1 MGASLGRGGAL
12 EPGEKQTLRRKKGGV
27 SRSSGHP
34 QHTRSP
40 GEWPLKDQIRW
51 AEWNLDLMV
60 SRPELVDPTEGLPKR
75 KDLEIWL
82 LHKRDGLSLRQLARR
97 FHGSIDSKSVSS
109 VRRAIERAEKK
120 HWGTSKFVGLSRSD
134 QRKLALMLSGVPLET

>member
-1 MGASLGRGGAL
+1 MGGSSGRGSAL
-12 EPGEKQTLRRKKGGV
+12 ERGEKQALRRKKRGV
-27 SRSSGHP
+27 SRVSGHP
-34 QHTRSP
+34 QHTPQP

-51 AEWNLDLMV
+51 AEWNLELMV

-82 LHKRDGLSLRQLARR
+82 LHKRDHLSLRQLARR
-97 FHGSIDSKSVSS
+97 FQGSIDSKSISR

-120 HWGTSKFVGLSRSD
+120 HWGTSKFVGLSKSS
-134 QRKLALMLSGVPLET
+134 QRTLALMLTGVPPGT